1 MSMQD
6 DTLNV
11 DQEGTVAP
19 SPAAHEAAHPSV
31 ITYIKVAIILA
42 VITIVEVGVFY
53 LDFNRTAFI
62 LVFIGMSGVKF
73 IIVIMFY
80 MHLKFDNILF
90 SRLFIGGV
98 ILAAAVMFSLL
109 ALFRVLGN

>member
-1 MSMQD
+1 MQD
-6 DTLNV
+6 ETLKV
-11 DQEGTVAP
+11 DQEGTTAA
-19 SPAAHEAAHPSV
+19 SPAAQEEAHPSV

-42 VITIVEVGVFY
+42 IITIVEVGVFF
-53 LDFNRTAFI
+53 LDFNRTVFI
-62 LVFIGMSGVKF
+62 LVFIVMSGVKF

-109 ALFRVLGN
+109 GLFRVLVD

>member
-6 DTLNV
+6 DTLKV
-11 DQEGTVAP
+11 DQEGTAVP
-19 SPAAHEAAHPSV
+19 SPAAHEEAHPSV
-31 ITYIKVAIILA
+31 TTYIKVAIILA
-42 VITIVEVGVFY
+42 IITIVEVGVFY

-109 ALFRVLGN
+109 ALFRVLVD

>member
-6 DTLNV
+6 ETLNV
-11 DQEGTVAP
+11 DQEGTAAP
-19 SPAAHEAAHPSV
+19 SHAEHEAAHPSV
-31 ITYIKVAIILA
+31 TTYIKVAIILGI
-42 VITIVEVGVFY
+42 ITAVEVGVFF
-53 LDFNRTAFI
+53 LDFNRIAFI

-73 IIVIMFY
+73 AIVIMFY

-90 SRLFIGGV
+90 SRLFIGGL

-109 ALFRVLGN
+109 GLFRVLVD